1 MWISHC
7 TAAPGTSHWESCS
20 KRWTGRSSGGSWRR
34 PSASSPP
41 STTGRPDIQRLQPLD
56 SFLHGR
62 GDRRN
67 RAGPADQSIYNRTLS
82 ARSFLPGIQKLSAR
96 RAFHLADIVSED
108 FETTE
113 YYNAYFAHY
122 VVTDEVQYNVP
133 LDGERTLCLSLG
145 SESRFGA
152 EQIALFELLRP
163 WVIALMKNAS
173 TSRMRSGRRNRSQR
187 RRWKSSPGEVDIA
200 ADRAGVGCH
209 PADAGWILEQG
220 NSGSA
225 DAVDRH
231 HQGASPAHL
240 REAERE
246 VPLRDIR
253 AVDQPARALA
263 DARCAACGGTRAHKV
278 MRNSYCPT
286 LKKPASDCTHGR
298 IPSRTIRP
306 CPMYVFPL
314 VR

>member
-34 PSASSPP
+34 PSASSPRRQL
-41 STTGRPDIQRLQPLD
+41 GGPDIQRFQSLD
-56 SFLHGR
+56 SFLHG
-62 GDRRN
+62 GGERRS

-82 ARSFLPGIQKLSAR
+82 ARSFLPGIQELSAR

-113 YYNAYFAHY
+113 YYNTYFAHY

-163 WVIALMKNAS
+163 WVIALMKKRIHFEDAV
-173 TSRMRSGRRNRSQR
+173 RRRRNRSQR
-187 RRWKSSPGEVDIA
+187 RRWKSSPGE
-200 ADRAGVGCH
+200 G
-209 PADAGWILEQG
+209 
-220 NSGSA
+220 
-225 DAVDRH
+225 
-231 HQGASPAHL
+231 
-240 REAERE
+240 
-246 VPLRDIR
+246 
-253 AVDQPARALA
+253 
-263 DARCAACGGTRAHKV
+263 
-278 MRNSYCPT
+278 
-286 LKKPASDCTHGR
+286 
-298 IPSRTIRP
+298 
-306 CPMYVFPL
+306 
-314 VR
+314 

>member
-1 MWISHC
+1 MDIALHGGAWHESLGKLLEALDRPFFWRILAQ
-7 TAAPGTSHWESCS
+7 TLGQFAPVDNWAALIFSD
-20 KRWTGRSSGGSWRR
+20 
-34 PSASSPP
+34 SSPLILSFMEEEIEEIEP
-41 STTGRPDIQRLQPLD
+41 DPLISRYITGLYLQDPFYQV
-56 SFLHGR
+56 SRNCRR
-62 GDRRN
+62 G
-67 RAGPADQSIYNRTLS
+67 GL
-82 ARSFLPGIQKLSAR
+82 
-96 RAFHLADIVSED
+96 FHLADIVSED

-163 WVIALMKNAS
+163 WVIALMKK
-173 TSRMRSGRRNRSQR
+173 THPLRGCGQGGGETDRSGGGG
-187 RRWKSSPGEVDIA
+187 SPALERVDIA

-231 HQGASPAHL
+231 HQGASPAYL

-253 AVDQPARALA
+253 AIDQPARAA
-263 DARCAACGGTRAHKV
+263 ARR
-278 MRNSYCPT
+278 
-286 LKKPASDCTHGR
+286 
-298 IPSRTIRP
+298 RT
-306 CPMYVFPL
+306 L
-314 VR
+314 VRRLRRNPGA

>member
-1 MWISHC
+1 MDIALHGGAWHESLGKLLEALDRPFFWRILAQ
-7 TAAPGTSHWESCS
+7 TLGQFAPVDNWAALIFSD
-20 KRWTGRSSGGSWRR
+20 
-34 PSASSPP
+34 SSPLILSFMEEEREEVEP
-41 STTGRPDIQRLQPLD
+41 DPLISRYITGLYLQDPFYQV
-56 SFLHGR
+56 SRNCRR
-62 GDRRN
+62 G
-67 RAGPADQSIYNRTLS
+67 GL
-82 ARSFLPGIQKLSAR
+82 
-96 RAFHLADIVSED
+96 FHLADIVSED

-113 YYNAYFAHY
+113 YYNTYFAHY

-163 WVIALMKNAS
+163 WVIALMKK
-173 TSRMRSGRRNRSQR
+173 THPLRGCGQGGGETDRSGGGG
-187 RRWKSSPGEVDIA
+187 SPALERVDIA
-200 ADRAGVGCH
+200 ADCAGVGCH

-231 HQGASPAHL
+231 YQGASPAHL

-253 AVDQPARALA
+253 AVDQPARAA
-263 DARCAACGGTRAHKV
+263 ARR
-278 MRNSYCPT
+278 
-286 LKKPASDCTHGR
+286 
-298 IPSRTIRP
+298 RT
-306 CPMYVFPL
+306 L
-314 VR
+314 VRRLRRNPGA

>member
-1 MWISHC
+1 MDIALHGGAWHESLGKLLEALDRPFFWRILAQ
-7 TAAPGTSHWESCS
+7 TLGQFAPVDNWAALIFSD
-20 KRWTGRSSGGSWRR
+20 
-34 PSASSPP
+34 SSPLILSFMEEEREEVEP
-41 STTGRPDIQRLQPLD
+41 DPLISRYITGLYLQDPFYQV
-56 SFLHGR
+56 SRNCRR
-62 GDRRN
+62 G
-67 RAGPADQSIYNRTLS
+67 GL
-82 ARSFLPGIQKLSAR
+82 
-96 RAFHLADIVSED
+96 FHLADIVSED

-113 YYNAYFAHY
+113 YYNTYFAHY

-163 WVIALMKNAS
+163 WVIALMKK
-173 TSRMRSGRRNRSQR
+173 THPLRGCGQGGGETDRSGGGG
-187 RRWKSSPGEVDIA
+187 SPALERVDIA
-200 ADRAGVGCH
+200 ADRAGVRCH

-231 HQGASPAHL
+231 YQGASPAHL

-253 AVDQPARALA
+253 AVDQPARAA
-263 DARCAACGGTRAHKV
+263 ARR
-278 MRNSYCPT
+278 
-286 LKKPASDCTHGR
+286 
-298 IPSRTIRP
+298 RT
-306 CPMYVFPL
+306 L
-314 VR
+314 VRRLRRNPGA

>member
-41 STTGRPDIQRLQPLD
+41 VDNWAALIFSDSSPLILSFMEEEREEVEPDPLISRYITGLYLQDPFYQV
-56 SFLHGR
+56 SRNCRR
-62 GDRRN
+62 G
-67 RAGPADQSIYNRTLS
+67 GL
-82 ARSFLPGIQKLSAR
+82 
-96 RAFHLADIVSED
+96 FHLADIVSED

-113 YYNAYFAHY
+113 YYNTYFAHY

-163 WVIALMKNAS
+163 WVIALMKKRIHFEDAVREEAK
-173 TSRMRSGRRNRSQR
+173 TDRSGGGG
-187 RRWKSSPGEVDIA
+187 SPALERVDIA

-209 PADAGWILEQG
+209 PPDAGWILEQG

-253 AVDQPARALA
+253 AIDQPARAA
-263 DARCAACGGTRAHKV
+263 ARR
-278 MRNSYCPT
+278 
-286 LKKPASDCTHGR
+286 
-298 IPSRTIRP
+298 RT
-306 CPMYVFPL
+306 L
-314 VR
+314 VRRLRRNPGA

>member
-34 PSASSPP
+34 PSASSPRP
-41 STTGRPDIQRLQPLD
+41 QLGGPDIQRLQPLD

-173 TSRMRSGRRNRSQR
+173 TSRMRSGGGETDRSGGGG
-187 RRWKSSPGEVDIA
+187 SPALERVDIA

-253 AVDQPARALA
+253 AVDQPAAPRLA
-263 DARCAACGGTRAHKV
+263 DAR
-278 MRNSYCPT
+278 
-286 LKKPASDCTHGR
+286 
-298 IPSRTIRP
+298 
-306 CPMYVFPL
+306 
-314 VR
+314 

>member
-1 MWISHC
+1 MDIALHGGAWHESLGKLLEALDLPFFWRIMAQ
-7 TAAPGTSHWESCS
+7 TLGQFAPVDNWAALIFSD
-20 KRWTGRSSGGSWRR
+20 
-34 PSASSPP
+34 SSPLILSFMEEEIEEIEP
-41 STTGRPDIQRLQPLD
+41 DPLISRYITGLYLQDPFYQV
-56 SFLHGR
+56 SRNCRR
-62 GDRRN
+62 G
-67 RAGPADQSIYNRTLS
+67 GL
-82 ARSFLPGIQKLSAR
+82 
-96 RAFHLADIVSED
+96 FHLADIVSED

-173 TSRMRSGRRNRSQR
+173 TSRMRSGGGETDRSGGGG
-187 RRWKSSPGEVDIA
+187 SPALERVDIA

-231 HQGASPAHL
+231 HQGASPAYL

-253 AVDQPARALA
+253 AIDQPARAA
-263 DARCAACGGTRAHKV
+263 ARR
-278 MRNSYCPT
+278 
-286 LKKPASDCTHGR
+286 
-298 IPSRTIRP
+298 RT
-306 CPMYVFPL
+306 L
-314 VR
+314 VRRLRRNPGA

>member
-1 MWISHC
+1 MDIALHGGAWHESLGKLLEALDRPFFWRILAQ
-7 TAAPGTSHWESCS
+7 TLGQFAPVDNWAALIFSD
-20 KRWTGRSSGGSWRR
+20 
-34 PSASSPP
+34 SSPLILSFMEEEIEEIEP
-41 STTGRPDIQRLQPLD
+41 DPLISRYITGLYLQDPFYQV
-56 SFLHGR
+56 SRNCRR
-62 GDRRN
+62 G
-67 RAGPADQSIYNRTLS
+67 GL
-82 ARSFLPGIQKLSAR
+82 
-96 RAFHLADIVSED
+96 FHLADIVSED

-173 TSRMRSGRRNRSQR
+173 TSRMRSGGGETDRSGGGG
-187 RRWKSSPGEVDIA
+187 SPALERVDIA

-231 HQGASPAHL
+231 HQGASPAYL

-253 AVDQPARALA
+253 AIDQPARAA
-263 DARCAACGGTRAHKV
+263 ARR
-278 MRNSYCPT
+278 
-286 LKKPASDCTHGR
+286 
-298 IPSRTIRP
+298 RT
-306 CPMYVFPL
+306 L
-314 VR
+314 VRRLRRNPGA

>member
-1 MWISHC
+1 MDIALHGGAWHESLGKLLEALDRPFFWRILAQ
-7 TAAPGTSHWESCS
+7 TLGQFAPVDNWAALIFSD
-20 KRWTGRSSGGSWRR
+20 
-34 PSASSPP
+34 SSPLILSFMEEEIEEIEP
-41 STTGRPDIQRLQPLD
+41 DPLISRYITGLYLQDPFYQV
-56 SFLHGR
+56 SRNCRR
-62 GDRRN
+62 G
-67 RAGPADQSIYNRTLS
+67 GL
-82 ARSFLPGIQKLSAR
+82 
-96 RAFHLADIVSED
+96 FHLADIVSED

-145 SESRFGA
+145 GESRFGA

-173 TSRMRSGRRNRSQR
+173 TSRMRSGGGETDRSGGGG
-187 RRWKSSPGEVDIA
+187 SPALERVDIA

-231 HQGASPAHL
+231 HQGASPAYL

-253 AVDQPARALA
+253 AVDQPACVA
-263 DARCAACGGTRAHKV
+263 ARR
-278 MRNSYCPT
+278 
-286 LKKPASDCTHGR
+286 
-298 IPSRTIRP
+298 RT
-306 CPMYVFPL
+306 L
-314 VR
+314 VRRLRRNPGA

>member
-1 MWISHC
+1 MDIALHGGAWHESLGKLLEALDRPFFWRILAQTLGQFAPVHNW
-7 TAAPGTSHWESCS
+7 AALIFSD
-20 KRWTGRSSGGSWRR
+20 
-34 PSASSPP
+34 SSPLILSFMEEEIEEIEP
-41 STTGRPDIQRLQPLD
+41 DPLISRYITGLYLQDPFYQV
-56 SFLHGR
+56 SRNCRR
-62 GDRRN
+62 G
-67 RAGPADQSIYNRTLS
+67 GL
-82 ARSFLPGIQKLSAR
+82 
-96 RAFHLADIVSED
+96 FHLADIVSED

-173 TSRMRSGRRNRSQR
+173 TSRMRSGGGETDRSGGGG
-187 RRWKSSPGEVDIA
+187 SPALERVDIA

-253 AVDQPARALA
+253 AVDQPARAA
-263 DARCAACGGTRAHKV
+263 ARR
-278 MRNSYCPT
+278 
-286 LKKPASDCTHGR
+286 
-298 IPSRTIRP
+298 RT
-306 CPMYVFPL
+306 L
-314 VR
+314 VRRLRRNPGA